1 MSAEEYLP
9 IYHVPAPTLPT
20 VVPFDSY
27 DAYRGHYTPLIIDNG
42 ASHIRFGFSL
52 DSKPH
57 VAPNVVARYKERK
70 SNQFVLLFGN
80 GVDAESGAKGQTRTP
95 WEGDVLLNFDALVR
109 RRASVY
115 LGILTLDGSLLFWTS
130 MC

>member
-1 MSAEEYLP
+1 MSEEEYIDLF
-9 IYHVPAPTLPT
+9 YVPAPTLPT

-27 DAYRGHYTPLIIDNG
+27 DAYRGHGTPLIIDNG

-52 DSKPH
+52 DSNPH
-57 VAPNVVARYKERK
+57 VVPNVVARYKERK

-95 WEGDVLLNFDALVR
+95 WEGDVLLNIDALVR
-109 RRASVY
+109 RRASAY
-115 LGILTLDGSLLFWTS
+115 LGDS
-130 MC
+130 